1 MYDVKNDVIIA
12 CPFKTDPRIF
22 RVWHKYFDATFVIA
36 ACILMLTA
44 LLIYVA
50 HRYRCARVRVGVR
63 TIAFHGSSDVPHNNV
78 ECCIFLCNF
87 VVVYQL
93 ASL

>member
-1 MYDVKNDVIIA
+1 MEDVRDDVIIA
-12 CPFKTDPRIF
+12 HPFETDPRIF
-22 RVWHKYFDATFVIA
+22 VFWHKYFGATFFISA
-36 ACILMLTA
+36 RILMLTA

-50 HRYRCARVRVGVR
+50 HQYRRTRVRVGVR
-63 TIAFHGSSDVPHNNV
+63 TIAFHGSSDVPHNNE